1 MKDGNWSEIIDH
13 YKKAR
18 DCFWGPK
25 GVHTWHRDDEN
36 GYYHLW
42 TAYHLAQE
50 SEEKDHLWYARILYM
65 MLSEHRSIFSD
76 YYVDHDALYK
86 FAIPMMKEFALATE
100 EGNPPTEKELKIGKD
115 RYEML
120 LYDEQCTSYETNSI
134 EKSFQLIENSE
145 LLENFYYTD
154 SVPIL
159 FQYTQTSAILKL
171 KNDQMVATLEF
182 TGLYEIH
189 VDCDPS
195 CNWIEDFFCYP
206 ARKGDS
212 RQIVFDI
219 EYYKI
224 TCEHIKVL
232 SVEKTDETV

>member
-1 MKDGNWSEIIDH
+1 MKDGNWPEIIDH

-18 DCFWGPK
+18 DCFWCPE

-42 TAYHLAQE
+42 TAYHMAQK

-65 MLSEHRSIFSD
+65 MANELRC
-76 YYVDHDALYK
+76 K
-86 FAIPMMKEFALATE
+86 FHVYTLFRRYAEPMMKEFALAEQAGT
-100 EGNPPTEKELKIGKD
+100 PPAEKELAAATSI
-115 RYEML
+115 YSWMS
-120 LYDEQCTSYETNSI
+120 YDVECHSYETNSI

-159 FQYTQTSAILKL
+159 FQHTQTSAILKL

-206 ARKGDS
+206 VRKGDS

-219 EYYKI
+219 DFYRI
-224 TCEHIKVL
+224 TCEHIKVI
-232 SVEKTDETV
+232 SVEKVDETV